1 MFNRVGSKLKSL
13 AEAVSFLGIC
23 ASIIW
28 GGFVIEEGIY
38 RGMVHG
44 PTLLKGL
51 GIAVGGSL
59 VAWIIALFIYGFGQL
74 IENTANIPQLPK
86 SRLCSGLAMKNASA
100 DAKPAEEVAEGKEE
114 EAPASEE
121 EAKE

>member
-1 MFNRVGSKLKSL
+1 MFNRVGAKLKSL

-23 ASIIW
+23 ASIVW
-28 GGFVIEEGIY
+28 GGIVIEEGIY

-59 VAWIIALFIYGFGQL
+59 AAWIIALFIYGFGQL
-74 IENTANIPQLPK
+74 IENTDNIPQPPK
-86 SRLCSGLAMKNASA
+86 SRLCRGLAMKNDTA

>member
-1 MFNRVGSKLKSL
+1 M
-13 AEAVSFLGIC
+13 
-23 ASIIW
+23 
-28 GGFVIEEGIY
+28 IEEGIY

-44 PTLLKGL
+44 PTLLRGL

-59 VAWIIALFIYGFGQL
+59 AAWIIALFIYGFGQL
-74 IENTANIPQLPK
+74 IDNTANIPQPPK
-86 SRLCSGLAMKNASA
+86 SRLCSGLAVKNAPA
-100 DAKPAEEVAEGKEE
+100 DAKPAEEVAEAKEE